1 MFAVKPAPI
10 LVDRRRPHQT
20 MAEAAV
26 AELREAIYS
35 GELPAGTPLRLEELA
50 RSLGMSISPVREAV
64 RRLEALGLAVHAPHR
79 GAWVSELAIEDLHDT
94 YEVRLTLETLAVRRA
109 ATRFT
114 DAEADAAR
122 DFLDQYATAHR
133 RGDTR
138 EARRAHTD
146 FHFTLYAAAGSDW
159 LVRVIR
165 PAWENAER
173 YRAVSL
179 HRRGTLGQR
188 QREHARILDACARR
202 DPDAAAAELHRHLA
216 ATANL
221 VARQMG
227 ADELFPVPQGA
238 RT

>member
-1 MFAVKPAPI
+1 MSAVKPAP
-10 LVDRRRPHQT
+10 LTADRPLRHQT

-35 GELPAGTPLRLEELA
+35 GELAAGTPLRLEELA

-114 DAEADAAR
+114 DGDAEAAR
-122 DFLDQYATAHR
+122 AFLDRYATAHR

-146 FHFTLYAAAGSDW
+146 FHFSLYGAAGSDW

-173 YRAVSL
+173 YRAASL
-179 HRRGTLGQR
+179 AKRGTLGQR
-188 QREHARILDACARR
+188 QREHARLLDACARH
-202 DPDAAAAELHRHLA
+202 DPDTAATELYRHLA
-216 ATANL
+216 VTANL

-227 ADELFPVPQGA
+227 ADDLFPIPEIA
-238 RT
+238 SA

>member
-1 MFAVKPAPI
+1 MSAVKTAP
-10 LVDRRRPHQT
+10 LTSDRRRRHQT

-35 GELPAGTPLRLEELA
+35 GELAAGTPLRLEELA

-94 YEVRLTLETLAVRRA
+94 YEVRLTLEILAVRRA

-114 DAEADAAR
+114 DGDAEAAR
-122 DFLDQYATAHR
+122 TFLDQYATAHR

-146 FHFTLYAAAGSDW
+146 FHFSLYGAAGSDW

-173 YRAVSL
+173 YRAASL
-179 HRRGTLGQR
+179 AKRGTLGQR
-188 QREHARILDACARR
+188 QREHERILDACARH
-202 DPDAAAAELHRHLA
+202 DPDTAAVELHRHLA
-216 ATANL
+216 VTANL

-227 ADELFPVPQGA
+227 AEELFSVPELA
-238 RT
+238 SA

>member
-1 MFAVKPAPI
+1 
-10 LVDRRRPHQT
+10 

-26 AELREAIYS
+26 VELQEAIYS
-35 GELPAGTPLRLEELA
+35 GELPPGAPLRLEELA

-64 RRLEALGLAVHAPHR
+64 RRLEALGLAVHLPHR
-79 GAWVSELAIEDLHDT
+79 GAWVCELAIEDLHDT

-114 DAEADAAR
+114 DVNGETARAFLEEYAA
-122 DFLDQYATAHR
+122 AHR
-133 RGDTR
+133 RGDSR

-173 YRAVSL
+173 YRAASL
-179 HRRGTLGQR
+179 PKRGTLSQR
-188 QREHARILDACARR
+188 QREHERILDACVRR
-202 DPDAAAAELHRHLA
+202 EPDAAARELYRHLA
-216 ATANL
+216 VTANL
-221 VARQMG
+221 VAREMG
-227 ADELFPVPQGA
+227 AADLFPLSPTA
-238 RT
+238 P

>member
-1 MFAVKPAPI
+1 MSAVKPAP
-10 LVDRRRPHQT
+10 LPVDRRRRHQT

-109 ATRFT
+109 ASRFT
-114 DAEADAAR
+114 DGDAEAAQA
-122 DFLDQYATAHR
+122 FLDQYATAHR

-146 FHFTLYAAAGSDW
+146 FHFSLYAAAGSDW

-173 YRAVSL
+173 YRAASL
-179 HRRGTLGQR
+179 PRRGTLGER
-188 QREHARILDACARR
+188 QREHERILDACARG
-202 DPDAAAAELHRHLA
+202 DPDEAAAELYRHLA
-216 ATANL
+216 VTANL

-227 ADELFPVPQGA
+227 ADDLFPVPELA
-238 RT
+238 ST

>member
-1 MFAVKPAPI
+1 MSAVNAATN
-10 LVDRRRPHQT
+10 LADRRGRHQT
-20 MAEAAV
+20 MAETAV

-94 YEVRLTLETLAVRRA
+94 YEVRLTLEILAVRRA

-114 DAEADAAR
+114 EGDAEAAR
-122 DFLDQYATAHR
+122 AFLARYATAHR
-133 RGDTR
+133 RGDSR

-146 FHFTLYAAAGSDW
+146 FHFSLYGAAGSDW

-173 YRAVSL
+173 YRAASL
-179 HRRGTLGQR
+179 ARRGTLGQR
-188 QREHARILDACARR
+188 QREHERILDACARQ
-202 DPDAAAAELHRHLA
+202 DPDAAAAELYRHLA
-216 ATANL
+216 VTANL
-221 VARQMG
+221 VAHQMG
-227 ADELFPVPQGA
+227 SDDLFPV
-238 RT
+238 RDTRS

>member
-1 MFAVKPAPI
+1 MSAVKIAANAG
-10 LVDRRRPHQT
+10 DRTRRHQT
-20 MAEAAV
+20 MAETAV

-94 YEVRLTLETLAVRRA
+94 YEVRLTLETVAVRRA
-109 ATRFT
+109 AVRFT
-114 DAEADAAR
+114 DGDAEAAGA
-122 DFLDQYATAHR
+122 FLHQYATAHR
-133 RGDTR
+133 SGDIR

-146 FHFTLYAAAGSDW
+146 FHFALYGAAGSDW

-173 YRAVSL
+173 YRAASL
-179 HRRGTLGQR
+179 PRRGTLGQR
-188 QREHARILDACARR
+188 QREHKRILDACIRH
-202 DPDAAAAELHRHLA
+202 DPETAAAELYRHLA
-216 ATANL
+216 VTANL
-221 VARQMG
+221 AARELG
-227 ADELFPVPQGA
+227 AADLFSVPEPA
-238 RT
+238 RP

>member
-1 MFAVKPAPI
+1 
-10 LVDRRRPHQT
+10 

-79 GAWVSELAIEDLHDT
+79 GAWVSELAIHDT

-109 ATRFT
+109 ASRFT
-114 DAEADAAR
+114 DGDAEAAQA
-122 DFLDQYATAHR
+122 FLDQYATAHG

-146 FHFTLYAAAGSDW
+146 FHFSLYGAAGSDW

-173 YRAVSL
+173 YRAASL
-179 HRRGTLGQR
+179 ARRGTLGQR
-188 QREHARILDACARR
+188 QREHERILDACAHH
-202 DPDAAAAELHRHLA
+202 DPDTAAVELHRHLA
-216 ATANL
+216 VTANL

-227 ADELFPVPQGA
+227 ADDLFPVPELA
-238 RT
+238 ST

>member
-1 MFAVKPAPI
+1 MSAVKPAP
-10 LVDRRRPHQT
+10 LTADRPLRHQT

-35 GELPAGTPLRLEELA
+35 GELAAGTPLRLEELA

-114 DAEADAAR
+114 DGDAEAAR
-122 DFLDQYATAHR
+122 AFLDRYATAHR

-146 FHFTLYAAAGSDW
+146 FHFSLYGAAGSDW

-173 YRAVSL
+173 YRAASL
-179 HRRGTLGQR
+179 AKRGTLGQR
-188 QREHARILDACARR
+188 QREHARLLDACARH
-202 DPDAAAAELHRHLA
+202 DPDTAATELYRHLA
-216 ATANL
+216 VTGNL

-227 ADELFPVPQGA
+227 ADDLFPIPEIA
-238 RT
+238 SA